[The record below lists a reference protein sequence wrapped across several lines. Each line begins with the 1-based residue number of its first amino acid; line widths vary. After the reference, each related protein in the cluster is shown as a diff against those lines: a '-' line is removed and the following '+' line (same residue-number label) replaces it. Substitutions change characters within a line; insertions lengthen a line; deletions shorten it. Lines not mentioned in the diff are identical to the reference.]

1 MRLKKRNRFISFWAA
16 IILIFS
22 IMTPAAGPIT
32 VQAADENDD
41 HDSDE
46 VEKQD
51 AKDDSFE
58 LSLMHMNDTHAHVEP
73 LPQMLTA
80 IKEFRA
86 EHEDAML
93 FHGGDVF
100 SGTLYFNEFQG
111 KAALDLLNMMDI
123 DAMAFGNHEFDL
135 GDQENGHASL
145 SEFVSEANFPM
156 LGSNIDF
163 SGDSFMSGLVSDD
176 SPVSI
181 EGDLDGDIYNSII
194 KEVDGEEIGI
204 FGLTT
209 EDTKD
214 IGSPEDVTF
223 SDFKES
229 AEQAI
234 DELENAGVN
243 KIIAVNHIGYDSD
256 PSVGNDLRLASEVDG
271 IDVIVGG
278 HSHTALQEP
287 VLVEEDENGDTKD
300 PTVIVQAG
308 EYSEHLGTLDVIFD
322 EEGIIE
328 EYSGKLLDVDD
339 YAADDEAEEV
349 LSKYKEEVDETKNE
363 EIGAEAEKD
372 IPNPR
377 KDDTGNDSVR
387 ANETELGNLV
397 TDAMLAKAQEK
408 FPETAIAFQ
417 NGGGIRAPI
426 DAGPITVGDVINV
439 LPFGND
445 PVISEVT
452 GSEIEEILEHSV
464 RDVPEE
470 TGFLQVSG
478 MKFTFDSTK
487 EPGERVVDIFVEK
500 DDALT
505 PVESDETYVV
515 TTNNFIG
522 QGGSD
527 YETFAKAYDEGRVKD
542 IGEVDWEQFRDYMAD
557 EEYLD
562 GEVNP
567 EREGRIVDLEGE
579 DVPDDPEEPGDE
591 EDEKDGD
598 EGENENEEANFELSL
613 MHMNDTHAHTE
624 AFTQMITGIK
634 EFRANN
640 EHAMLFHGGD
650 VFSGTLYFNEFKGQ
664 ADLAMLNLMDIDAM
678 VFGNHEFDLGDKEEG
693 HESLSEFVKGANFPM
708 LGSNIDFTDDPFMSD
723 LVVEDAPVHMGD
735 VSMQADD
742 DRNVYNSIIKEVDG
756 EEIGIFGLTTED
768 TIDIASPVDVTFNDF
783 KESAETAIAELEE
796 EGVNKIIAV
805 NHIGYDSDPSVG
817 NDLRLASE
825 VDGIDIIVGGHSHT
839 VLDEPFLVDEDDN
852 GEAKDPTVIVQAGEY
867 AEHLGTLDV
876 TFDEEGV
883 VDSFSG
889 ELLDVDEYEADE
901 EAEEVLSEYKETVDE
916 VMNEEIG
923 AEAMKD
929 LTNPRQDEPGDDSV
943 RATETELG
951 NVITDAMLA
960 KAQEKFPE
968 TAISFQNGGGI
979 REAIDEGPITV
990 GEVIS
995 VLPFGNDP
1003 VMVELSGSEIKD
1015 ILEHSVRQAPAESGG
1030 FLHVSGMMFYYDST
1044 KDVGERV
1051 VEMYVEQE
1059 GELVPIE
1066 SNETYPT
1073 TTNGFTG
1080 QGGDGFETFAEA
1092 YDDGRVKD
1100 IGEIDWE
1107 QFRDYMVQEEYLDGV
1122 VDPEIEGRIVDLEG
1136 EDPPSNPEEPE
1147 EPENGDDNGDGDDP
1161 ETHPDNGNGTDGHD
1175 GHDKDDQYLPKTA
1188 TNIYNFLLIGALLI
1202 ISGVIVYIYQRK
1214 RGVKSH

>member
-1 MRLKKRNRFISFWAA
+1 MLLKKRSRLISFWAVL
-16 IILIFS
+16 ILFSS
-22 IMTPAAGPIT
+22 IMTPATGSIT
-32 VQAADENDD
+32 VEAADENDG
-41 HDSDE
+41 HE
-46 VEKQD
+46 VNEEED
-51 AKDDSFE
+51 GSFN

-73 LPQMLTA
+73 LPQMMTA

-100 SGTLYFNEFQG
+100 SGTLYFNEFKG

-123 DAMAFGNHEFDL
+123 DAMTFGNHEFDL
-135 GDQENGHASL
+135 GNRENGHASL
-145 SEFVSEANFPM
+145 SEFVEGANFPM

-163 SGDSFMSGLVSDD
+163 SDDPFMSGLVGDD
-176 SPVSI
+176 SPVTMAEES
-181 EGDLDGDIYNSII
+181 GDGDIYNSII
-194 KEVDGEEIGI
+194 KEVDGEKVGV

-223 SDFKES
+223 NDFKET
-229 AEQAI
+229 AEQTI
-234 DELENAGVN
+234 DELEGAGVN

-271 IDVIVGG
+271 IDIIVGG
-278 HSHTALQEP
+278 HSHTALEEP
-287 VLVEEDENGDTKD
+287 VLVEEDENGESKD

-308 EYSEHLGTLDVIFD
+308 EYSEYLGTLDVIFD
-322 EEGIIE
+322 EDGVIE
-328 EYSGKLLDVDD
+328 EYSGELLDVDA
-339 YAADDEAEEV
+339 YEADEEAVQV
-349 LSKYKEEVDETKNE
+349 LSTYKDEVDETKNK

-372 IPNPR
+372 LPNPR
-377 KDDTGNDSVR
+377 KDETGNDSVR

-397 TDAMLAKAQEK
+397 TDAMLAKAKEK

-445 PVISEVT
+445 PVIAEVT
-452 GSEIEEILEHSV
+452 GAEIEDILEHSV

-478 MKFTFDSTK
+478 MTFTFDSTK
-487 EPGERVVDIFVEK
+487 EPGERVVEMYVEEG
-500 DDALT
+500 DEST
-505 PVESDETYVV
+505 PIDPDETYVV

-527 YETFAKAYDEGRVKD
+527 YETFANAYDEGRVKD
-542 IGEVDWEQFRDYMAD
+542 IGEVDWEQFRDYMTD
-557 EEYLD
+557 DKYL
-562 GEVNP
+562 GGNVRA
-567 EREGRIVDLEGE
+567 EREGRIVDLKDE
-579 DVPDDPEEPGDE
+579 DVPEEPEEPGNDDDEENGDE
-591 EDEKDGD
+591 ED
-598 EGENENEEANFELSL
+598 FELSL

-624 AFTQMITGIK
+624 AFTQMITAIN
-634 EFRANN
+634 EFRADN
-640 EHAMLFHGGD
+640 ENAMLFHGGD

-678 VFGNHEFDLGDKEEG
+678 VFGNHEFDLGDIEEG
-693 HESLSEFVKGANFPM
+693 HESLSEFVEGANFPM
-708 LGSNIDFTDDPFMSD
+708 LGSNIDFSGDPFMSD

-735 VSMQADD
+735 VSMQAEDD
-742 DRNVYNSIIKEVDG
+742 GNVYNSIIKEVDG

-768 TIDIASPVDVTFNDF
+768 TENIASPVEVSFKDF
-783 KESAETAIAELEE
+783 KESAETAIAELED

-839 VLDEPFLVDEDDN
+839 VLDAPVLVDKDEN
-852 GEAKDPTVIVQAGEY
+852 GDSKDPTVIVQAGEY

-876 TFDEEGV
+876 TFDDEGV
-883 VDSFSG
+883 VDSYSG

-901 EAEEVLSEYKETVDE
+901 EAEEVLSEYKEKVDK

-943 RATETELG
+943 RANETELG

-968 TAISFQNGGGI
+968 TVISFQNGGGI
-979 REAIDEGPITV
+979 REAIDKGPITV

-1003 VMVELSGSEIKD
+1003 VIVELSGAEIKD
-1015 ILEHSVRQAPAESGG
+1015 ILEHSVRQAPAESGA

-1044 KDVGERV
+1044 KDEGERV
-1051 VEMYVEQE
+1051 VKMYVEQD
-1059 GELVPIE
+1059 GERVPIE
-1066 SNETYPT
+1066 SDETYLT
-1073 TTNGFTG
+1073 TTNGFTS

-1092 YDDGRVKD
+1092 YEDGRVKD

-1107 QFRDYMVQEEYLDGV
+1107 QFRDYMVEEKYLDGV
-1122 VDPEIEGRIVDLEG
+1122 VDPEREGRIVDLDG
-1136 EDPPSNPEEPE
+1136 DPLPSDPEDPVDSEDPDEPE
-1147 EPENGDDNGDGDDP
+1147 ENGDDNGKDDGEKP
-1161 ETHPDNGNGTDGHD
+1161 VAGPDNGNGTDGHD
-1175 GHDKDDQYLPKTA
+1175 KTNQHLPKTA
-1188 TNIYNFLLIGALLI
+1188 TNIYNLLLIGAILI
-1202 ISGVIVYIYQRK
+1202 ISGMIVFIYQRK
-1214 RGVKSH
+1214 KRAKNH